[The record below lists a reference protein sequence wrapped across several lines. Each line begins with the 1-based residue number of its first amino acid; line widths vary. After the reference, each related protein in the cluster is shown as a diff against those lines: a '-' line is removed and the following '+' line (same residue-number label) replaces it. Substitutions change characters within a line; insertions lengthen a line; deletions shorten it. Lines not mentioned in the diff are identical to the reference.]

1 MNPESRDT
9 RFYSEKQLHEIADDI
24 ERAETI
30 PVNYMIEADHRV
42 FDLSEVEKILREAK
56 RITVQDCGCKTEYG
70 NCDAP
75 RDVCI
80 GLDEEA
86 DYTLEKK
93 TMNVR
98 EINIDE
104 ALDVLRRSHEAG
116 LVHMAYVFKDKD
128 KPGLICSCCSC
139 CCHTLGGLLRY
150 GIHTEVLSSKLN
162 AADEEEKCIDCGE
175 CVSRCVFEARWMEQD
190 KMTYDASKCMG
201 CGLCVTTCPTETISM
216 VSRDQ

>member
-9 RFYSEKQLHEIADDI
+9 RFYSEKQLHEIADDL
-24 ERAETI
+24 EKAVTI
-30 PVNYMIEADHRV
+30 PVNYMIEADHQV
-42 FDLSEVEKILREAK
+42 FDLSEVEKILREARK
-56 RITVQDCGCKTEYG
+56 ITVQDCGCKTEYG

-86 DYTLEKK
+86 DYALRKG

-98 EINIDE
+98 EIDIDT

-150 GIHTEVLSSKLN
+150 GIHTEVLSSRLN
-162 AADEEEKCIDCGE
+162 AVDREEKCIDCGE
-175 CVSRCVFEARWMEQD
+175 CVSRCVFEARWMEKD
-190 KMTYDASKCMG
+190 KMTYDVSKCMG

-216 VSRDQ
+216 VPRDQ